1 MGALLLFIRFLFQMP
16 VGQDLWW
23 GVFHSISAFCNAG
36 FDIMGAV
43 EQGGSL
49 VLYVGDPAVNL
60 VQKKNMA
67 VLENFSL
74 AASMLIAM
82 AAAVVMGMML

>member
-1 MGALLLFIRFLFQMP
+1 M
-16 VGQDLWW
+16 
-23 GVFHSISAFCNAG
+23 AG
-36 FDIMGAV
+36 F
-43 EQGGSL
+43 E
-49 VLYVGDPAVNL
+49 YL